1 MTKVFKP
8 AASVMYDE
16 LVGTAAADF
25 PDSLRELMR
34 YAGVGPDWV
43 VVALEMDGSYRS
55 SWGAVLAVPL
65 PPEGRH
71 VNWSDFAD
79 RHDGIIPVRR
89 FPVRHA
95 DLRSSVPQGLG
106 LFTQLKRWSVRLVIP
121 GLEGLELAVM
131 VDD

>member
-8 AASVMYDE
+8 ATVMYDE

-25 PDSLRELMR
+25 PDSLREIMR
-34 YAGVGPDWV
+34 FAGIDEDWM

-55 SWGAVLAVPL
+55 SWGAVLAVPM

-71 VNWSDFAD
+71 VSWKAYAARN
-79 RHDGIIPVRR
+79 DGAVPVRR
-89 FPVRHA
+89 FPLRHA
-95 DLRSSVPQGLG
+95 DLRSNVPQGLG

-121 GLEGLELAVM
+121 GLEGIPLQVL
-131 VDD
+131 VDS